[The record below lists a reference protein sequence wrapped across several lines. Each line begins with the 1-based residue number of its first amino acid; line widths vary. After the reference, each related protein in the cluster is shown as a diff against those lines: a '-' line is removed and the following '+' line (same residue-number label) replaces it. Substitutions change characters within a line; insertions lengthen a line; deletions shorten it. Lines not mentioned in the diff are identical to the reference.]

1 MQNWVNEM
9 AAYVKSL
16 DSNHLLTVGEEG
28 FYTSTQNQTY
38 CNPSSSAR
46 EQFLTHGHVR
56 QWALASAFSIR
67 TVLDRQNSKPMRLLA
82 VLLLVVKSHVRSML
96 H

>member
-46 EQFLTHGHVR
+46 KQLSLNIRCLTLGPYRPKHPV
-56 QWALASAFSIR
+56 
-67 TVLDRQNSKPMRLLA
+67 VCRQNLI
-82 VLLLVVKSHVRSML
+82 
-96 H
+96 